1 LKVSHAAFGTSMSCR
16 IIFSKSQRL
25 YRIGQVDAFYAEE
38 TTYQTSRTAT
48 LSAAGTEM

>member
-1 LKVSHAAFGTSMSCR
+1 MACR

-25 YRIGQVDAFYAEE
+25 YRIGKVEAFDAEE

-48 LSAAGTEM
+48 LVPPEPKCSFKIEANVKY